1 MRATPAIKERYT
13 MTVLDTL
20 KTTLDS
26 AVDSLSTVAQA
37 FVEKNRTKAKLN
49 RLRMIMKN
57 ESELMNRAYIALGKE
72 YYEFLKKGDAVP
84 TEKQQKL
91 LEVIDKCKA
100 KIAKA
105 RTCYREI
112 LESEDEFAFASPS
125 DKKEVKSEDVV
136 DITVACSNESD
147 YNSNPFSQ
155 AKETAAET
163 VAEVKDKAADAIDE
177 AKENIS
183 EKVEEVKEGV
193 AEKVSDVK
201 EAAADKKDAVVKKAK
216 SAKSRARK
224 AVKEAV
230 DEEFPEDELF

>member
-1 MRATPAIKERYT
+1 

-20 KTTLDS
+20 RTTLDT

-37 FVEKNRTKAKLN
+37 FVERNRTKAKLN

-72 YYEFLKKGDAVP
+72 YYEFLKKGEAVP

-91 LEVIDKCKA
+91 LEVIDKSKA

-105 RTCYREI
+105 RNCYREI
-112 LESEDEFAFASPS
+112 LESDDEFAFASPA

-147 YNSNPFSQ
+147 YNSSPFSQ
-155 AKETAAET
+155 AKAEAAEA
-163 VAEVKDKAADAIDE
+163 VAEVKDKAADALDE
-177 AKENIS
+177 VKENVAD
-183 EKVEEVKEGV
+183 KVDEVKEGV
-193 AEKVSDVK
+193 AEKVDEIK
-201 EAAADKKDAVVKKAK
+201 ETAAEKKDEAVNKARSK
-216 SAKSRARK
+216 KSRARK
-224 AVKEAV
+224 AVKDAV

>member
-1 MRATPAIKERYT
+1 

-20 KTTLDS
+20 RTTLDT
-26 AVDSLSTVAQA
+26 AVDSFSTVAQS

-105 RTCYREI
+105 RNYYREI
-112 LESEDEFAFASPS
+112 LEGESEFAFSSPAA
-125 DKKEVKSEDVV
+125 KKEVKSEDVV

-147 YNSNPFSQ
+147 YNSRPFSQ
-155 AKETAAET
+155 AKEEVMESVSEFKDEVTEA
-163 VAEVKDKAADAIDE
+163 VAEVKNQAAENLDE
-177 AKENIS
+177 VKKSVS
-183 EKVEEVKEGV
+183 EKVE
-193 AEKVSDVK
+193 DI
-201 EAAADKKDAVVKKAK
+201 
-216 SAKSRARK
+216 
-224 AVKEAV
+224 KEAV